1 MKPVKAVRIGN
12 KTVGGDG
19 KLFVLA
25 GPCVLEEEERVLAI
39 GQTMKDIC
47 AR

>member
-25 GPCVLEEEERVLAI
+25 GPCVLEAVSYTHL
-39 GQTMKDIC
+39 TLPTIC
-47 AR
+47 SV